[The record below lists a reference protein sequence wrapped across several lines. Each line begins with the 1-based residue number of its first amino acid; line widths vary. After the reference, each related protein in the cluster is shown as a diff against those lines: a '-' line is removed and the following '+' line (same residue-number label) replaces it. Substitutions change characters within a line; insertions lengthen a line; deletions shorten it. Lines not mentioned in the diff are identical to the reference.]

1 MVASP
6 QSDLQRQT
14 LATAKPR
21 SQWRIA
27 LTNLRRN
34 KGAMVGLFLVLL
46 LVIAAVGAPL
56 LSPYDPLKMVIR
68 ERLKAPSIQHLMG
81 TDQLGRDILT
91 RVLYGGRLSLMLGF
105 VSVTIASSVGILV
118 GLIAG
123 YSGGKVDNVLMR
135 LIDMIMAMPSILL
148 AMTIAYALG
157 PSLPNLMIAVGIG
170 ASPTFA
176 RITRGAVMSARQ
188 QIYVEAARV
197 VGCTNGRILFRHLL
211 PNVVAPVVVLGT
223 LSLGTAILSAA
234 TLSFLGMGVQPPTP
248 EWGNMVSEGRDRLQ
262 IAWWVT
268 FGPGLAVMLSVLGMN
283 LLGDGLRDALDPKL
297 RTA

>member
-1 MVASP
+1 MSGTTVL
-6 QSDLQRQT
+6 DLQRQT
-14 LATAKPR
+14 MTTAKPR

-27 LTNLRRN
+27 LANLRRN
-34 KGAMVGLFLVLL
+34 KGAVVGMILVLL
-46 LVIAAVGAPL
+46 LVIAAVGAPV
-56 LSPYDPLKMVIR
+56 LSPYDPLKMAIR
-68 ERLKAPSIQHLMG
+68 ERLKPPSLSHPLG
-81 TDQLGRDILT
+81 TDQLGRDILS
-91 RVLYGGRLSLMLGF
+91 RVLYGGRLSLVLGI
-105 VSVTIASSVGILV
+105 VSVSIASSLGILV
-118 GLIAG
+118 GLVSG
-123 YSGGKVDNVLMR
+123 YSGGTVDNILMR

-176 RITRGAVMSARQ
+176 RITRGAVMSAKQ

-197 VGCTNGRILFRHLL
+197 VGCTSGRILFRHLL

-262 IAWWVT
+262 VAWWVT
-268 FGPGLAVMLSVLGMN
+268 FGPGMAIMLSVLGMN